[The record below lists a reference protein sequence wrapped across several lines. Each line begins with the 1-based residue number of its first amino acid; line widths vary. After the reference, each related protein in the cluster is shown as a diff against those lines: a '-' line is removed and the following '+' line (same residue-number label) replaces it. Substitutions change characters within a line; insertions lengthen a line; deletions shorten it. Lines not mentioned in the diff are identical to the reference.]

1 MKERMT
7 LSQWR
12 KEFVASLAGLYP
24 PQEAQAL
31 FFRSVE
37 HALGIGRLRYAMEK
51 DRELSGEDSGR
62 LRSIEDE
69 LLTGRPLQYIVGEQ
83 MFCGRRFS
91 VDARVL
97 IPRGETE
104 ELVDRVLRENAMRT
118 ARVLDVGTGSGAIA
132 VSLALARPAWKVEA
146 LDVSPDALALA
157 RENARRLGAEV
168 EFRQADI
175 LQEDAWTALGT
186 YDMVVSNPPYVRESE
201 RAQMHDNVRRY
212 EPPLALFV
220 PDEDPLRFYRA
231 IGRFALAGLAAGGRL
246 YFEINR
252 AFGRKTAEL
261 LTGLGFAEVEV
272 FQDINGCDRMVRAVK
287 K

>member
-62 LRSIEDE
+62 LRRIEDE

-157 RENARRLGAEV
+157 RENARR
-168 EFRQADI
+168 
-175 LQEDAWTALGT
+175 
-186 YDMVVSNPPYVRESE
+186 
-201 RAQMHDNVRRY
+201 
-212 EPPLALFV
+212 
-220 PDEDPLRFYRA
+220 
-231 IGRFALAGLAAGGRL
+231 
-246 YFEINR
+246 
-252 AFGRKTAEL
+252 
-261 LTGLGFAEVEV
+261 
-272 FQDINGCDRMVRAVK
+272 
-287 K
+287 

>member
-62 LRSIEDE
+62 LRRIEDE

-132 VSLALARPAWKVEA
+132 VSLALARHAWKVEA

-252 AFGRKTAEL
+252 AFGRQTAE
-261 LTGLGFAEVEV
+261 
-272 FQDINGCDRMVRAVK
+272 C
-287 K
+287 

>member
-1 MKERMT
+1 MT

-12 KEFVASLAGLYP
+12 KEFVASLSGLYP
-24 PQEAQAL
+24 PEEAQAL

-51 DRELSGEDSGR
+51 DRELSGEDSER
-62 LRSIEDE
+62 LRRIEGE
-69 LLTGRPLQYIVGEQ
+69 LLTGRPLQYITGTQV
-83 MFCGRRFS
+83 FCGRSFS

-104 ELVDRVLRENAMRT
+104 ELVDRVLRENAGRT

-132 VSLALARPAWKVEA
+132 VSLALERPAWRVEA
-146 LDVSPDALALA
+146 LDVSADALALA

-201 RAQMHDNVRRY
+201 REQMHDNVRRY
-212 EPPLALFV
+212 EPSLALFV
-220 PDEDPLRFYRA
+220 P
-231 IGRFALAGLAAGGRL
+231 
-246 YFEINR
+246 
-252 AFGRKTAEL
+252 
-261 LTGLGFAEVEV
+261 
-272 FQDINGCDRMVRAVK
+272 
-287 K
+287 